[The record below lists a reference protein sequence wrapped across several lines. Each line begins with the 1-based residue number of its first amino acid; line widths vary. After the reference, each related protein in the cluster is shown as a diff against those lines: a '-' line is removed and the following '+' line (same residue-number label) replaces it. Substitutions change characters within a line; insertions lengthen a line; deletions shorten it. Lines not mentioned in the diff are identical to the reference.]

1 MKNIVSILL
10 IFCLTSFATD
20 TFRSEQRKFPR
31 VRKAYEE
38 KGNLVQK
45 ILSDNLIQVENLRVY
60 LRAFKYNK
68 ELELW
73 AKNAD
78 DERFKLIK
86 TYKICRTSGKLGPKR
101 KQGDRQIPEGFYFID
116 RFNPSS
122 NFYLSLGLNYPNQ
135 SDKMLGTKNN
145 LGGDIFIHGSCVTIG
160 CIPITDELIKELYI
174 FCVEAK
180 SNGQK
185 RIPVTIYPAKL
196 TNDNFQKLK
205 NKYKDDSDKINLWED
220 LKKSYDNFNETKKLP
235 KVEFL
240 NNGRHKIN

>member
-1 MKNIVSILL
+1 M
-10 IFCLTSFATD
+10 TSFATD
-20 TFRSEQRKFPR
+20 TFKSEQRKFPR